1 MLTCV
6 ADVYA
11 VLHLSVRVAKYLS
24 VLMKFAPERA
34 VKKKM
39 PGVLVYFA
47 PGSADKLYL
56 LQLSALVMKLLQ
68 IVEHDWL
75 TTFCTGVC

>member
-34 VKKKM
+34 VKKKN
-39 PGVLVYFA
+39 A
-47 PGSADKLYL
+47 RCAD
-56 LQLSALVMKLLQ
+56 V
-68 IVEHDWL
+68 
-75 TTFCTGVC
+75 FCAWQC